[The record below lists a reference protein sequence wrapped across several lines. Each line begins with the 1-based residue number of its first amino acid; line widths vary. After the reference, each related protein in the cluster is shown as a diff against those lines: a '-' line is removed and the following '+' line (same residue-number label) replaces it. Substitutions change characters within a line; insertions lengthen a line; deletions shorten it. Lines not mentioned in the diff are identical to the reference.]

1 MRQGRAAGLAAA
13 LWLGLAAAA
22 AAGSP
27 AFVFACDGW
36 RFAVGEPEVYAYQV
50 VTPAR
55 GGLALSVTLKPEAA
69 AALEARTGGS
79 LGEALTVL
87 DGDGAVLVETVLE
100 APIRGRFAVAFAD
113 PEAAQRAARRM
124 LGQE

>member
-1 MRQGRAAGLAAA
+1 MRLVAL
-13 LWLGLAAAA
+13 LWLALSGAA

-27 AFVFACDGW
+27 AFVFSCDGW
-36 RFAVGEPEVYAYQV
+36 RFFVGQPEVYAYQV

-55 GGLALSVTLKPEAA
+55 GGLALSVTLTPEAA
-69 AALEARTGGS
+69 ATLEARTGDS

-87 DGDGAVLVETVLE
+87 DGDGVVLVETVLE

-113 PEAAQRAARRM
+113 PDAARRAARRM